1 MGEKGVKYQKF
12 AGFPFD
18 LINFKLSKSFM
29 KAVIITIGDEILSG
43 NTVDTNSNFIA
54 AQLKNIGIPVLQ
66 IFTVSDEVE
75 TIKNTL
81 KDAFQVADLVITTG
95 GLGPTKD
102 DKTKTAF
109 AEYFDDELTLD
120 VETFEHLR
128 KLMIKRKREHLLEI
142 NKNQAMVLTKARV
155 FQNENGTAPCQMIE
169 ENGKIVICFPGVPF
183 ELKPLIRNKIIPYL
197 HNRFSLHHIV
207 TRIISVV
214 DFPESLLALT
224 IEEWEISLPKN
235 ISLSYLPIGNRVKL
249 RLTGVGENSAEVENQ
264 LDEEIEKLK
273 PLIGEK
279 VISWNGNEIQ
289 EILKEIMLQKN
300 LTLSVAESC
309 TGGELSRL
317 ITSVSGSSAYFAGG
331 IIPYDYRKKIEI
343 LGVSEITISQKTVV
357 SEEVAQEMS
366 FGCQKLF
373 KTDIAL
379 STTGVSGPNT
389 DEFNNEVGTVFYS
402 VRVRDFEKTNRLY
415 LPHMERNDF
424 ANFVSQRVLQDLV
437 EILIR
442 EKV

>member
-1 MGEKGVKYQKF
+1 
-12 AGFPFD
+12 
-18 LINFKLSKSFM
+18 M

-109 AEYFDDELTLD
+109 AEYFDDELKLD
-120 VETFEHLR
+120 DETFEHLR

-169 ENGKIVICFPGVPF
+169 ENGKIAICFPGVPF
-183 ELKPLIRNKIIPYL
+183 ELKPLISNKIIPYL
-197 HNRFSLHHIV
+197 QNRFSLHHIV

-224 IEEWEISLPKN
+224 VEEWGISLPKN

-264 LDEEIEKLK
+264 LDQEIEKLK

-289 EILKEIMLQKN
+289 EILKEIMLQKS

-317 ITSVSGSSAYFAGG
+317 ITSVSGSSAYFSGG

-389 DEFNNEVGTVFYS
+389 DGFNNEIGTVFYS
-402 VRVRDFEKTNRLY
+402 VRVRDFEKTNRL
-415 LPHMERNDF
+415 
-424 ANFVSQRVLQDLV
+424 
-437 EILIR
+437 
-442 EKV
+442 

>member
-1 MGEKGVKYQKF
+1 
-12 AGFPFD
+12 
-18 LINFKLSKSFM
+18 M

-81 KDAFQVADLVITTG
+81 KDAFEVADLVITTG

-109 AEYFDDELTLD
+109 AEYFDDELKLD
-120 VETFEHLR
+120 EETFEHLR

-142 NKNQAMVLTKARV
+142 NKNQAMMLTKSRV

-169 ENGKIVICFPGVPF
+169 ENGKIAICFPGVPF

-197 HNRFSLHHIV
+197 QNRFSLHHIV

-300 LTLSVAESC
+300 LTLSLAESC

-317 ITSVSGSSAYFAGG
+317 ITSVSGSSAYFSGG
-331 IIPYDYRKKIEI
+331 IIPYDYQKKIEI
-343 LGVSEITISQKTVV
+343 LDVSEITISQKTVV

-389 DEFNNEVGTVFYS
+389 DEFNNEIGTVFYS
-402 VRVRDFEKTNRLY
+402 VRIKDFEKTNRLY